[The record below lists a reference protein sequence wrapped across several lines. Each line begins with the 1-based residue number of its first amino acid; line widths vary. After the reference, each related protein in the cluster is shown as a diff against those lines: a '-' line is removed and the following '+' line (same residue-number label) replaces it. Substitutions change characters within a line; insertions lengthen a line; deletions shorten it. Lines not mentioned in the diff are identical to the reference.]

1 MAVSQVE
8 ARVERWFRQ
17 LTCEFV
23 FISFDVASVRQM
35 VSELFRKVQDSYVQ
49 QRELG
54 WRGKGLRQQPS
65 TAASHFLQSLSE
77 LTTRLERYQVTTA
90 PAATALES
98 GLGFERKP
106 SVSLRGIAF
115 HCL

>member
-1 MAVSQVE
+1 MGSGDFE
-8 ARVERWFRQ
+8 S
-17 LTCEFV
+17 LTCECVFV
-23 FISFDVASVRQM
+23 YPDAASARQM
-35 VSELFRKVQDSYVQ
+35 VSELFRKVQDGYIQ

-77 LTTRLERYQVTTA
+77 LTARLERYQVTTA
-90 PAATALES
+90 PAATEARVR
-98 GLGFERKP
+98 GFERKP
-106 SVSLRGIAF
+106 RVSLRGIAF